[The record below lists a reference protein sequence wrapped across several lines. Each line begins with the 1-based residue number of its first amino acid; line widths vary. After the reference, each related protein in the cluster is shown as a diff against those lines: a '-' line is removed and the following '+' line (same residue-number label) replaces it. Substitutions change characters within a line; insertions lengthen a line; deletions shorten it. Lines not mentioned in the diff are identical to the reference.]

1 MKLERAV
8 GAVLRAG
15 VTISTACMVLGLLVT
30 LSAGEGSAAR
40 LLLHAGIIILLAT
53 PVARVIVSIVQYVI
67 ARDWMFSA
75 LTTIVLVELAASA
88 IAALFFN
95 RRL

>member
-1 MKLERAV
+1 MNLERAV

-15 VTISTACMVLGLLVT
+15 VTISIVCMVLGLITT
-30 LSAGEGSAAR
+30 LATGEGEAAR

-53 PVARVIVSIVQYVI
+53 PVARVVVSIAQYVMF
-67 ARDWMFSA
+67 RDWAFA
-75 LTTIVLVELAASA
+75 VLTTIVLVELAASA